1 MQDQFDA
8 RREQVT
14 DRYLQASFGL
24 WNALLTVNG
33 LILAAATMVSGNNIS
48 VIKLAVVVLALV
60 AITLLTYNYV
70 AIKSTYFRIGRV
82 MFGDPDALT
91 DKQMDKDLRKS
102 EWQYRLSKWS
112 ENGCLVIL
120 LVQAVLLVVSLS
132 CEFA

>member
-1 MQDQFDA
+1 
-8 RREQVT
+8 
-14 DRYLQASFGL
+14 
-24 WNALLTVNG
+24 
-33 LILAAATMVSGNNIS
+33 
-48 VIKLAVVVLALV
+48 
-60 AITLLTYNYV
+60 
-70 AIKSTYFRIGRV
+70 